1 MMMPK
6 EVSVSSYE
14 TSHEKK
20 DDEDRSQS
28 DMTSDRPLKK
38 FTDLRRASHAV
49 TKETLF
55 NLRAVTVN
63 LKAVTVTSQKND
75 DKPLLQIDVDDK
87 QTAPNLS
94 KQRTNDGF
102 HVEDQNKN
110 SIIRRIPKL
119 NIVIMIVGTQG
130 DVKPFVEMGNRLV
143 SDHGHR
149 VRLATH
155 EKFRDTVRRSGLEF
169 YPLGGDPEKL
179 ASYSSSNRIIVSV
192 RTDGAGER
200 FSLPF
205 FFFSRTIA
213 REVYILTFLSLS
225 LCVFLSLSN
234 TANIFWRGRRK
245 ASDYERN
252 YIFNLS
258 GLHGARSTVRDLH
271 SYSATADQHGEENS
285 KDTRLHS
292 KT

>member
-1 MMMPK
+1 M
-6 EVSVSSYE
+6 
-14 TSHEKK
+14 
-20 DDEDRSQS
+20 
-28 DMTSDRPLKK
+28 
-38 FTDLRRASHAV
+38 
-49 TKETLF
+49 
-55 NLRAVTVN
+55 
-63 LKAVTVTSQKND
+63 
-75 DKPLLQIDVDDK
+75 QIDVDDK

-130 DVKPFVEMGNRLV
+130 DVKPFVELGNRLV

-192 RTDGAGER
+192 FDENVF
-200 FSLPF
+200 FSLYLY
-205 FFFSRTIA
+205 TA
-213 REVYILTFLSLS
+213 DFLSLS
-225 LCVFLSLSN
+225 LPPPSQHSQHLL
-234 TANIFWRGRRK
+234 
-245 ASDYERN
+245 ERPTK
-252 YIFNLS
+252 S
-258 GLHGARSTVRDLH
+258 
-271 SYSATADQHGEENS
+271 
-285 KDTRLHS
+285 
-292 KT
+292 

>member
-20 DDEDRSQS
+20 DDTDRSQS

-38 FTDLRRASHAV
+38 FTHLRRATHTV

-130 DVKPFVEMGNRLV
+130 DVKPFVELGNRLV

-179 ASYSSSNRIIVSV
+179 ASYSSSNRIIVS
-192 RTDGAGER
+192 A
-200 FSLPF
+200 FSFL
-205 FFFSRTIA
+205 
-213 REVYILTFLSLS
+213 YIYLYTHLLSLS
-225 LCVFLSLSN
+225 LFLLPLN

-252 YIFNLS
+252 YIFNVPS
-258 GLHGARSTVRDLH
+258 LHGARSTVRDLH
-271 SYSATADQHGEENS
+271 SYSTTADQHGKKNS
-285 KDTRLHS
+285 KDIHPHS
-292 KT
+292 RT